1 MIKIHNTPKANT
13 LQKHFLKT
21 SYASILFCIVI
32 TSLIFSVVLYSNSR
46 KYADTTSRQTLARIS
61 QNTTYIVNNLDAFI
75 VDFCFNED
83 VQDQLCQYS
92 AISDQ
97 YHTKLIIDRYWR
109 NYANT
114 IGNEVSNAAI
124 FALNGDM
131 VGSLERF
138 NGTVRLQ
145 NYSWYQEA
153 KMSMG
158 ETLWL
163 PSVIDE
169 SNPLMKGYAISVV
182 KKIRAINLSI
192 GRDLGYMLVYLDVDA
207 LLESVYAGY
216 RQSEQLIF
224 LTDSQGAILAHPDTS
239 LIGTVPLL
247 QIYEDGSVI
256 RYNNHRY
263 LFYSTKIA
271 KTGWNMIS
279 LTEVSSLMRAGN
291 VVLLACAISS
301 IALLVVFWFI
311 SKRNAKVITQPII
324 AIQNRFADLE
334 KGKFDVEISANIGIV
349 ELDDLVQRY
358 NVMVQRL
365 DSTIY
370 ENYEAKLREQTLV
383 SHMKEAEMESLQ
395 MQINP
400 HFLYNTLDSIN
411 WLALKAGNKG
421 VSKMILALGNLFRYN
436 INVKKSF
443 TTIESELKC
452 ASDYLYIQ
460 SVRFNGKLCYF
471 FHQDPEVA
479 QCKVLRFLLQPLIE
493 NSIIHGI
500 EPCKHNC
507 TLHISIRH
515 IGESLSIEVADDGVG
530 IPQSLL
536 EEIQHQ
542 NNLIQSVSPNHSKIG
557 LSNIMKRLYLCY
569 QGNAKFSI
577 ESTPDS
583 GTRVTILLP
592 YEQIE

>member
-1 MIKIHNTPKANT
+1 MNDKRNSLKADT

-21 SYASILFCIVI
+21 SYASILICVVI
-32 TSLIFSVVLYSNSR
+32 TSMIFSVVLYINSR
-46 KYADTTSRQTLARIS
+46 KYADTTSRQALVRIS
-61 QNTTYIVNNLDAFI
+61 QNTSYVINNLDAFI

-83 VQDQLCQYS
+83 VQDQLSQYS
-92 AISDQ
+92 VLSDQ

-109 NYANT
+109 NYSNT
-114 IGNEVSNAAI
+114 IGSEVSNAAI

-138 NGTVRLQ
+138 NGTIRVQ
-145 NYSWYQEA
+145 SYSWYQQA
-153 KMSMG
+153 ADSMG

-163 PSVIDE
+163 PSIVDE
-169 SNPLMKGYAISVV
+169 RNPLMKGYAIPIV
-182 KKIRAINLSI
+182 KKIRSINLSI
-192 GRDLGYMLVYLDVDA
+192 GRDLGYMLVYLNSDA

-224 LTDSQGAILAHPDTS
+224 LTDSQGTVLAHPDPN
-239 LIGTVPLL
+239 LIGTVPFS
-247 QIYEDGSVI
+247 QIYEDGSII
-256 RYNNHRY
+256 RYHNHRY
-263 LFYSTKIA
+263 LFYSTRIA

-279 LTEVSSLMRAGN
+279 LTEVSSLMQAGN
-291 VVLLACAISS
+291 VVLLACAVSS
-301 IALLVVFWFI
+301 AALLVVFWFI
-311 SKRNAKVITQPII
+311 SKRNANVITEPIV
-324 AIQNRFADLE
+324 ALQSRFADLE
-334 KGKFDVEISANIGIV
+334 KGKFDVEISTKIGIV

-370 ENYEAKLREQTLV
+370 ENYEAKLREQMLV
-383 SHMKEAEMESLQ
+383 AHMKEAEMESLQ

-411 WLALKAGNKG
+411 WMALKSGNKG

-460 SVRFNGKLCYF
+460 SVRFDGKLCYF
-471 FHQDPEVA
+471 FHQDPDVA

-500 EPCKHNC
+500 EPCKRNC
-507 TLHISIRH
+507 AINISIRH
-515 IGESLSIEVADDGVG
+515 IDDFLRIEVADDGVG
-530 IPQSLL
+530 MPQDLL
-536 EEIQHQ
+536 ENIRQQ
-542 NNLIQSVSPNHSKIG
+542 SSLIHSVEQDDCKIG

-569 QGNAKFSI
+569 QGNAKLEIS
-577 ESTPDS
+577 STLDR
-583 GTRVTILLP
+583 GTVITILLP
-592 YEQIE
+592 YEQIA